1 MTALDWAVIAAYFA
15 YLIVDGLRAGRRG
28 QTSDGYFRADRSLGW
43 WTVGLSVMAT
53 QLSAITLVG
62 ATGQG
67 YTDGLRFVQF
77 YFALPIAM
85 VILCVTAVPG
95 FHRANVFTAYEF
107 LERRFDARTRA
118 LTSLFFL
125 LSRGLAT
132 SVVIAAPA
140 VVLSVVLGWPETFTV
155 LAMGVVTTLYT
166 VLGGVRAVAWN
177 DVKQMVVIL
186 VGLAA
191 MLLVLVAKLPPSVSL
206 WDGLHVAGATGRLT
220 AVVWSLDWREK
231 YTVWSGL
238 LASLFLFL
246 SYFGCD
252 QSQVQRYLAAASVDA
267 ARRSLLLNA
276 FVKIP
281 LQAAVL
287 LIGVLMFVF
296 YVFAPAPPLVFAGNV
311 ELANEAARQ
320 TYAQLAADYAVA
332 TDERRQAALRYV
344 AVRREHAAT
353 AASAETAFLEA
364 QARCDALH
372 RAATKLLS
380 EATGRP
386 YDDTNHIFPTF
397 VLSQLPT
404 GLVGLMLAA
413 IFAAAMSTSAG
424 ELNALATTTA
434 LDMYHRWWAPEA
446 SEAELV
452 RVGRLATAFWGGWAC
467 VGALYATHLGS
478 LIEVVNRFGSWFYGA
493 LLGVFVLAVA
503 DPRADGRGAVSGL
516 LLGMGVVWMLA
527 ATGLVAFLWLNAV
540 GCLVTC
546 VVGVIVSRI
555 RWSGRREKQ

>member
-15 YLIVDGLRAGRRG
+15 YLIVDGVRAGQRG

-67 YTDGLRFVQF
+67 YTDGLRFIQF

-191 MLLVLVAKLPPSVSL
+191 MLWLLVVKLPPSVSL

-276 FVKIP
+276 FLKIP

-287 LIGVLMFVF
+287 LVGVLMFVF
-296 YVFAPAPPLVFAGNV
+296 YVFAPVPPLVFAGPV
-311 ELANEAARQ
+311 ELADATARQ

-332 TDERRQAALRYV
+332 TDERRLAAVRYV
-344 AVRREHAAT
+344 AARQENAA
-353 AASAETAFLEA
+353 AMSSAKAAFLEA

-372 RAATKLLS
+372 RAAVKLMS
-380 EATGRP
+380 EAAGRP
-386 YDDTNHIFPTF
+386 YDDTNYIFPTF
-397 VLSQLPT
+397 VLSQLPM

-434 LDMYHRWWAPEA
+434 LDMYRQWWRPEA

-452 RVGRLATAFWGGWAC
+452 RVGKAATVFWGGWAC
-467 VGALYATHLGS
+467 AGALYATHLGS

-503 DPRADGRGAVSGL
+503 DPRATGRGAVSGL
-516 LLGMGVVWMLA
+516 LLGMGVVWGVA
-527 ATGLVAFLWLNAV
+527 ATDLVAFLWLNAV

-546 VVGVIVSRI
+546 VVGAAVSRV
-555 RWSGRREKQ
+555 RRSGRWEKR